1 MDHTLRAP
9 GELNWLVTMADLKR
23 SLNSITSEKA
33 DIRLAKYNARWETT
47 VSPQL
52 IENAKRLKELI
63 ALEKQTKHSIMILK
77 YPNWTPPVRKPRPPP
92 PPKLTKTKAL
102 SAAKLDVRNEDN
114 CGICMESHTLRDSVH
129 TSCGHCFGSV
139 CYEIMLKHSVNS
151 ACPMCRAPKPCLIFY
166 KQRKQSVKKVN

>member
-1 MDHTLRAP
+1 MD
-9 GELNWLVTMADLKR
+9 EMKS
-23 SLNSITSEKA
+23 SLLTINREKA
-33 DIRLAKYNARWETT
+33 NIHLAKYNARWETT

-63 ALEKQTKHSIMILK
+63 ALEKQTKHAIMILK
-77 YPNWTPPVRKPRPPP
+77 DPTWTPPVRKPRAPA

-102 SAAKLDVRNEDN
+102 SAVKLNVRNEDN

-139 CYEIMLKHSVNS
+139 CYEIMLKHNLNS
-151 ACPMCRAPKPCLIFY
+151 GCPMCRAPKPCLTFY
-166 KQRKQSVKKVN
+166 KQRKQRAKVN